1 MKRIFAVIISLLLL
15 ASLVGC
21 GEKQKDE
28 TGGDDVQLDTINA
41 TVDTWEAPEEYG
53 RNDTYKV
60 EISADGTEWT
70 ELAVYNVKN
79 GHQLGDPLINQ
90 GGAVYFGEPYIASL
104 VLFDFMGTVG
114 VRVTYRNGDLEEGGY
129 VISPASYGV
138 KSKQE
143 SNTVTFTLTQ
153 DAESPRK
160 VVFRP
165 EGEWEEETLHIMTN
179 VPEGEEKVDE
189 KASNVYVVEAGAEVP
204 RILPEGKDTY
214 YFKKGIHTLPAGYW
228 VDIDLGSVQTVETF
242 DLLTP
247 SQQAFV
253 LPGGLCFEIQAKSDA
268 SEAYETVYKSVGEEA
283 ENNFN
288 LRDIPLQ
295 VSARYF
301 RLILHGNFNYAP
313 VGDYRYIH
321 TANIREF
328 TLYDADGNN
337 LSLNKAVAGAASDY
351 NVVTDGIE
359 GANYGN
365 VYAGET
371 FSAQSGY
378 TYYFEKGSVVKGAFI
393 SEDTQDITICGRG
406 ILDSSDLESNHDLSE
421 GRNGSIHFE
430 YCKDIVVEGITIL
443 HAPMWMVVI
452 NYSENVLVDGINL
465 FGYCTNADGIHFS
478 SSKNATATG
487 CFIRSTDDLF
497 VAYHYGD
504 ADGLTFKNSVLWS
517 DGARVLLLGLASA
530 GDIRN
535 VTMEN
540 CDVITYQNV
549 WDLEASGGFAQIV
562 ATGGKTI
569 SNVTIKDV
577 RIDEVRFP
585 VIAQFLQIRSGI
597 QSDSQ
602 NYGAGFVDGV
612 TLENVSYA
620 GECKVKS
627 MISVMIPGG
636 TIENIVMK
644 NVQVHGQTLTQDN
657 ISEYFNVD
665 PGIAV
670 QFN

>member
-1 MKRIFAVIISLLLL
+1 MKRIILVVLSFLFLLSV
-15 ASLVGC
+15 AGC
-21 GEKQKDE
+21 SKPNE
-28 TGGDDVQLDTINA
+28 DTNDPMGNKIDA
-41 TVDTWEAPEEYG
+41 TVETWEAPEEYG
-53 RNDTYKV
+53 RNDAYKV

-70 ELAVYNVKN
+70 ELAVYNVWN
-79 GHQLGDPLINQ
+79 GHQKGDALIAQQ
-90 GGAVYFGEPYIASL
+90 GAPYNTDEPFVASL
-104 VLFDFMGTVG
+104 VLFDFTGTVG
-114 VRVTYRNGDLEEGGY
+114 VRVTYRNGDLKEGGY
-129 VISPASYGV
+129 VISPASYAI
-138 KSKQE
+138 E
-143 SNTVTFTLTQ
+143 SAQSGNTVTFTLTQ

-288 LRDIPLQ
+288 LRGIPLQ

-301 RLILHGNFNYAP
+301 RLILHGNYSSQETIET
-313 VGDYRYIH
+313 RYVHI
-321 TANIREF
+321 ANVREF

-337 LSLNKAVAGAASDY
+337 LSLNKAVAGAAEDY
-351 NVVTDGIE
+351 PVVTDGKD
-359 GANYGN
+359 ADNYGHT
-365 VYAGET
+365 YAGET

-378 TYYFEKGSVVKGAFI
+378 TYYFEKGSVMKGAFI
-393 SEDTQDITICGRG
+393 SENTQDITICGRG
-406 ILDSSDLESNHDLSE
+406 ILDCSDLRSTIKLYE
-421 GRNGSIHFE
+421 GRNGAIRFE
-430 YCKDIVVEGITIL
+430 HCQNIRVEGISVL

-452 NYSENVLVDGINL
+452 NYSTNVLVDGVNL

-478 SSKNATATG
+478 ASKNATATG
-487 CFIRSTDDLF
+487 CFIRTTDDLF
-497 VAYHYGD
+497 VVYHYGD
-504 ADGLTFKNSVLWS
+504 ADGVTFKNSVLWS
-517 DGARVLLLGLASA
+517 DGARVLLVGLSNQ

-535 VTMEN
+535 LTMEN
-540 CDVITYQNV
+540 CDVITFQNV
-549 WDLEASGGFAQIV
+549 VNLVDAGGFAQII

-585 VIAQFLQIRSGI
+585 AIAQFLQIRSGN
-597 QSDSQ
+597 DA
-602 NYGAGFVDGV
+602 NGAGTVQGV
-612 TLENVSYA
+612 TVENVSYA
-620 GECKVKS
+620 SECKPKS
-627 MISVMIPGG
+627 LISVMVPGG
-636 TIENIVMK
+636 KVEDVTLKGVVIHGETVTAENIA
-644 NVQVHGQTLTQDN
+644 
-657 ISEYFNVD
+657 EYFSVD
-665 PGIAV
+665 PDISV
-670 QFN
+670 NFE